1 MRALK
6 TILIIVGA
14 VVGILLVLGMF
25 KEPHFRVE
33 RTTVINAPV
42 GAVYA
47 NVSSLANM
55 EKWGPWKEMEHNMTS
70 QMSGSADGQV
80 GAISHWKSDESE
92 GEQELAELVPDQ
104 KVRTKLR
111 FISPWEANNEGT
123 FDLSAMGDSTK
134 VTWGI
139 QGENNFMGRVM
150 SVFMNMDKMVG
161 PMFEKGLA
169 NLKGVTEK
177 EHAAAMETAKAAPT
191 VEIMNGDRPAATYVG
206 IKSSDKLPWSEMGKF
221 YMENTPKLFE
231 ALGKA
236 NVKPAGPLC
245 GLYYDWNE
253 TNKTTSL
260 MVCVPVAEGT
270 KVKGLANDVVPAS
283 RAYWTVLNGGY
294 SGMYGAH
301 DALGAR
307 ITADNMEHAGA
318 VLEEYVVGQGSEPD
332 STKWVTNII
341 YTVKPK
347 S

>member
-1 MRALK
+1 M
-6 TILIIVGA
+6 
-14 VVGILLVLGMF
+14 
-25 KEPHFRVE
+25 
-33 RTTVINAPV
+33 INAPAD
-42 GAVYA
+42 AVYA
-47 NVSSLANM
+47 NVSTLANM

-70 QMSGSADGQV
+70 QLSGSADGQV

-139 QGENNFMGRVM
+139 QGENNFIGRVM

-161 PMFEKGLA
+161 PMFEKGLS

-177 EHAAAMETAKAAPT
+177 EHATAMEMAKAAPAFE
-191 VEIMNGDRPAATYVG
+191 VMSGDRPAGTYVG
-206 IKSSDKLPWSEMGKF
+206 IKSSDNLPWSGISKF
-221 YMENTPKLFE
+221 YMDNTPKVYE

-236 NVKPAGPLC
+236 NVKPTGPLC
-245 GLYYDWNE
+245 GLYYDWHE
-253 TNKTTSL
+253 KDLTTSM
-260 MVCVPVAEGT
+260 MVCVPVAEGA
-270 KVKGLANDVVPAS
+270 KVAGLAADVVPAGK
-283 RAYWTVLNGGY
+283 AYWTVLKGGY
-294 SGMYGAH
+294 GGMMAAH
-301 DALGAR
+301 EALGAK
-307 ITADNMEHAGA
+307 IAADNMDHAGA
-318 VLEEYVVGQGSEPD
+318 VLEEYVAGQGTEPD
-332 STKWVTNII
+332 STKWITNII